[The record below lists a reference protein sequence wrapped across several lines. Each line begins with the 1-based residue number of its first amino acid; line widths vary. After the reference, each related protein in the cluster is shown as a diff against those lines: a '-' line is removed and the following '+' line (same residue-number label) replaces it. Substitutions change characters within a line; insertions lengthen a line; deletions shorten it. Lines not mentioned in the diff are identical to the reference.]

1 MDLAPD
7 ATTPS
12 KLTPEYPPNWRT
24 TVARFARER
33 KWILFPTDP
42 GSFGTKRNRL
52 YPALWP
58 IGRSQQP
65 RRLSHQ
71 CLQIVGFQ
79 FFLKLPADVH
89 HRLVTD
95 AQLLS
100 DCAAAK
106 ASVRSQHRLQGD
118 GPNSGCLFA
127 LPELPSPILR
137 EQRLLR
143 HTPWHRPQVLAK
155 LCWGR
160 DACLAL

>member
-12 KLTPEYPPNWRT
+12 KLTPEYPPIGVLPLHDLRASVSGYCSRLT
-24 TVARFARER
+24 REVLAQSA
-33 KWILFPTDP
+33 IV
-42 GSFGTKRNRL
+42 SI
-52 YPALWP
+52 PALWP

-100 DCAAAK
+100 D
-106 ASVRSQHRLQGD
+106 VTVG
-118 GPNSGCLFA
+118 
-127 LPELPSPILR
+127 
-137 EQRLLR
+137 
-143 HTPWHRPQVLAK
+143 LAF
-155 LCWGR
+155 R
-160 DACLAL
+160 